1 MTRKTLVSTLILTLC
16 TILLINPE
24 TAETREPATGH
35 NGAEHGFHAADYVQH
50 GREHIEAGDYAAAI
64 ADFDKALQIAPED
77 PATYY
82 YRASAKFEWGTSE
95 QGTGNVE
102 QAKRLYHAAIED
114 YTHVITLD
122 PENPRTYIFGGMV
135 HLRLAGLEADVG
147 NRKQEKHHYQNVH
160 KMGRHVTDLDPENAS
175 GWRTRGVASLRLGVL
190 AVDQGTVE
198 QAERHYDDSIEAY
211 NQAVALE
218 PENPA
223 IYASRTDVHLYRGI
237 LEMTRSDFKQAHHHY
252 QLAIED
258 ASQATLMAST
268 MQHALLFSLSVN
280 AAYLKLADAEVALG
294 KTEDAHSHYQL
305 ALDSLGAMTF
315 LGQGTVAAAGAYEYL
330 AEGKLKLG
338 TSQARLGNIDRSEQ
352 LYREVIADCDQL
364 LALAPRN
371 VKAFYTRGR
380 AKAALG
386 DYTGAIAD
394 FQRVVTIKADH
405 ALAYYAQG
413 LAKQALGQDDAAEFD
428 FAKARVLNPYVD
440 KLYPF
445 SSGGEE

>member
-16 TILLINPE
+16 TILLIRPE
-24 TAETREPATGH
+24 TAETQESPTEH
-35 NGAEHGFHAADYVQH
+35 NGEAHTHASDYVQR
-50 GREHIEAGDYAAAI
+50 GRQHVAVGDYATAI
-64 ADFDKALQIAPED
+64 ADFDKALEITPES
-77 PATYY
+77 PAAYY
-82 YRASAKFEWGTSE
+82 YRASAKFEWGKSE
-95 QGTGNVE
+95 QGTGNTE
-102 QAKRLYHAAIED
+102 HAKRLYHAAIED
-114 YTHVITLD
+114 YTQVITLD
-122 PENPRTYIFGGMV
+122 PENPRAYIFGGMV
-135 HLRLAGLEADVG
+135 HLRLGGVETHVG
-147 NRKQEKHHYQNVH
+147 NRKQAKHHFQAVH
-160 KMGRHVTDLDPENAS
+160 KMGRQLTDLDPRNAS
-175 GWRTRGVASLRLGVL
+175 GWRTRGVASLRLDVL
-190 AVDQGTVE
+190 AVDQGNVE
-198 QAERHYDDSIEAY
+198 QAQRHYDDSIEAY
-211 NQAVALE
+211 NQAVTLE

-223 IYASRTDVHLYRGI
+223 VYASRTDVHLYRGI

-258 ASQATLMAST
+258 ASQSTRMVST
-268 MQHALLFSLSVN
+268 MQHALFFSLSVN

-315 LGQGTVAAAGAYEYL
+315 LGQGTIAAEGAYAYL
-330 AEGKLKLG
+330 AAGKLKLG
-338 TSQARLGNIDRSEQ
+338 ASEALLGNIEQ
-352 LYREVIADCDQL
+352 AEQHYRAAIADCDQL
-364 LALAPRN
+364 LALVPRK

-394 FQRVVTIKADH
+394 FARVVTLKPDH

-428 FAKARVLNPYVD
+428 FAKARVLSPYVD

-445 SSGGEE
+445 SIGGEE